1 MTLCHFHTD
10 GSLFWI
16 ILLIV
21 GLLALIRYI
30 IPVLIYIV
38 GFAVCPWIFLINA
51 LIFALKGKWKEFN
64 EHTHDP
70 DAKFFK
76 RIYF

>member
-1 MTLCHFHTD
+1 MLGLISHTSEY
-10 GSLFWI
+10 GWLI
-16 ILLIV
+16 VLIV
-21 GLLALIRYI
+21 GLLFLSRYI
-30 IPVLIYIV
+30 ISLLIYIV
-38 GFAVCPWIFLINA
+38 VFAICPWIFLINA